1 MFLTFDLAFPAI
13 ECNCFCAPAAPEF
26 FVGGGGWNWILFW
39 YLHFLGFF
47 ICSPGENNI
56 FWFTAVAK
64 SFYFFFL
71 IFYSV
76 LSVVY
81 LWRSRFGIW

>member
-26 FVGGGGWNWILFW
+26 SVGGGRLELDFILVSAFSRIFH
-39 YLHFLGFF
+39 LFARREQHLLVHRSGKVFLFF
-47 ICSPGENNI
+47 
-56 FWFTAVAK
+56 
-64 SFYFFFL
+64 